1 MIGFGRSYVDVG
13 SCDVFFRT
21 RVLYVYGLGYTGLDR
36 AWIWAAAG
44 QEKKLRG
51 QKYPSE
57 IRLGG
62 STGAGLHGEEKAR
75 HDRRSC
81 PEIFKHCC

>member
-21 RVLYVYGLGYTGLDR
+21 RVLYVYDLGYTGLGSELWR
-36 AWIWAAAG
+36 AR
-44 QEKKLRG
+44 KKPNSREH
-51 QKYPSE
+51 KSPSE

-62 STGAGLHGEEKAR
+62 STRGGLEEHLCDAA
-75 HDRRSC
+75 SL
-81 PEIFKHCC
+81 

>member
-1 MIGFGRSYVDVG
+1 MIGIGRSYVDVG

-44 QEKKLRG
+44 QEKNKFGGDKNTLSKLG
-51 QKYPSE
+51 
-57 IRLGG
+57 
-62 STGAGLHGEEKAR
+62 
-75 HDRRSC
+75 
-81 PEIFKHCC
+81 

>member
-21 RVLYVYGLGYTGLDR
+21 RVLYVYGLGYTGLER

-44 QEKKLRG
+44 QEKNKL
-51 QKYPSE
+51 
-57 IRLGG
+57 
-62 STGAGLHGEEKAR
+62 AGTKIPLR
-75 HDRRSC
+75 N
-81 PEIFKHCC
+81 